1 MKAID
6 RLRAIFPSAEAR
18 IEDAFARKRVAD
30 FLVDYRTLCEDVGPW
45 EYAASIGAPPEADL
59 RQIAY
64 LGVWSHGPTVSV
76 WEYVRRLDAVDLLI
90 DAAVE
95 GFEAHVVA
103 NPC

>member
-1 MKAID
+1 MKLFASWLRRNDPAAIAD
-6 RLRAIFPSAEAR
+6 HLRR
-18 IEDAFARKRVAD
+18 QRVAD
-30 FLVDYRTLCEDVGPW
+30 FIVDYRTLCEDVGPW
-45 EYAASIGAPPEADL
+45 EYAASVGAPPEADL

-64 LGVWSHGPTVSV
+64 LAVWSHGPTVGV

>member
-1 MKAID
+1 VKAIEK
-6 RLRAIFPSAEAR
+6 LRAIFPSEVAR
-18 IEDAFARKRVAD
+18 IEDAVARKRVAEL
-30 FLVDYRTLCEDVGPW
+30 LVDYRILCADVGPW

-64 LGVWSHGPTVSV
+64 LAVWSHGPTVGV
-76 WEYVRRLDAVDLLI
+76 WEFVRRLDAVDLLI